1 MEVDGTTLYAI
12 AQIMDAALHWGP
24 HTTGLGLYPAVEPGN
39 KFAPLNEPALLMKFD
54 NRTMC
59 HTFVNVTRAR
69 ASASAT

>member
-39 KFAPLNEPALLMKFD
+39 NFL
-54 NRTMC
+54 T
-59 HTFVNVTRAR
+59 TF
-69 ASASAT
+69 